1 MFDGPSRQIQSIVL
15 YSLDIQH
22 TFHPFHVYKKVET
35 LHNRQLL
42 HFPFLLSTFT
52 MMLLP
57 TAAIICSVV
66 TTQLVNAFEMRV
78 ESMKPAQDSGDTK
91 QHCLVFEDH
100 FNRLDLSKW
109 QHEITMS
116 GGTFCPFV
124 TSQCYSYAIYRWQL
138 GIRVVCRMYTHH
150 ASAFY

>member
-1 MFDGPSRQIQSIVL
+1 
-15 YSLDIQH
+15 
-22 TFHPFHVYKKVET
+22 
-35 LHNRQLL
+35 
-42 HFPFLLSTFT
+42 

-66 TTQLVNAFEMRV
+66 TTGLVNAFEMRV
-78 ESMKPAQDSGDTK
+78 ESMKPAQDSEDTK

-116 GGTFCPFV
+116 GGTFLPL
-124 TSQCYSYAIYRWQL
+124 CYITMLLICYLQVAI
-138 GIRVVCRMYTHH
+138 GNSSGM
-150 ASAFY
+150 